1 MLSPELLMGIAGK
14 ITDLPANDPG
24 VQEALAFAVEQYNQD
39 RGDSPN
45 YFKVVRVL
53 MAQSQVETWVNYS
66 LLTQLV
72 KTTCKKIAS
81 WKPTYQYIQKCKRLR
96 EKQEKPN
103 CFFKV
108 RQVLSKMEL
117 AVTSCK

>member
-1 MLSPELLMGIAGK
+1 MLSPELLMGIAGEIFDPP
-14 ITDLPANDPG
+14 ITDKG

-39 RGDSPN
+39 RRDSPN
-45 YFKVVRVL
+45 YFKVVRVM

-72 KTTCKKIAS
+72 KTTCEKIAS
-81 WKPTYQYIQKCKRLR
+81 WKPTYQYIQKCKRLPG
-96 EKQEKPN
+96 KKEKPN

-117 AVTSCK
+117 TVTSCK